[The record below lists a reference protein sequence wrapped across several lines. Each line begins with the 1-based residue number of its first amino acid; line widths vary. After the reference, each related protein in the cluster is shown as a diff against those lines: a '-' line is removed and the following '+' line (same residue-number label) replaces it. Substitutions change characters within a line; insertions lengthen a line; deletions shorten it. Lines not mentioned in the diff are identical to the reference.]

1 MIRLLT
7 DPGRRSPGG
16 LATWG
21 TSALRAHS
29 HASRSRANEH
39 CIEVQL
45 GAASAEL
52 DFSCSSL
59 RAVRRVVEREA
70 ELAGLGAGRCA
81 DLVLAVD
88 ELSTNSVTHGG
99 GHGSLSVW
107 RTQTAIACE
116 VRDQGHIS
124 DPLAGLRQPRP
135 EQLTGRGLWVVGCLC
150 DCVQIAS
157 SPGRT
162 AIRVRILRPSS

>member
-1 MIRLLT
+1 VIRLLT

-16 LATWG
+16 FAAWG
-21 TSALRAHS
+21 VSAVRAHS
-29 HASRSRANEH
+29 HAPYSRASEDRD
-39 CIEVQL
+39 ETPL
-45 GAASAEL
+45 GVASAEI

-59 RAVRRVVEREA
+59 RAVRQVVAREA
-70 ELAGLGAGRCA
+70 ELAGLGTGRRE
-81 DLVLAVD
+81 DLILAVD
-88 ELSTNSVTHGG
+88 ELATNSVTHGG

-107 RTQTAIACE
+107 RTQTAIVCE

-124 DPLAGLRQPRP
+124 DPLAGFHQPHHDR
-135 EQLTGRGLWVVGCLC
+135 LTGRGLWVVGCLC

-162 AIRVRILRPSS
+162 AVRVRISTSA